1 MNFVRFQWQRDFL
14 LEYFRMNV
22 IYQLYNNS
30 LQISDWDDPQ
40 YTIAVR
46 YQHQHQ
52 HHQILRPHRPHPL
65 RSQRNN
71 PSGRGHSNRFDVR
84 FVDCDD
90 DNDDDDEDD
99 DDDHDDGG
107 HRDDVCD
114 DDDHD
119 HDDDDGDDDD
129 HDHDDDDGDDDG
141 GDDDDL

>member
-90 DNDDDDEDD
+90 DNDDDDH
-99 DDDHDDGG
+99 DDDHDD
-107 HRDDVCD
+107 
-114 DDDHD
+114 
-119 HDDDDGDDDD
+119 
-129 HDHDDDDGDDDG
+129 
-141 GDDDDL
+141 L